1 MNDNQEV
8 HGLEGRGRRL
18 SSESTPVEQGH
29 DFATPTGTLDREEM
43 SELSDISTEIAAT
56 RRSPTDN
63 TMMAG
68 GNEKQT
74 TSSSFS
80 ERMRNTLGNI
90 FPFTMGG
97 GTGNEGE
104 SQEEE
109 EDEEEQVDFGSQV
122 SLNSLTQENEAYVER
137 ETGTVDK
144 FGVVRTI
151 SKEVNTPGQSRHT
164 SNLEGTALNCVMA
177 KEQYQRDTGEKSFV
191 ILLNRFG
198 SGVQGHQA
206 MMRSEKRRQREDET
220 IDKFLDDLE
229 MLRRRSQPV
238 ESNRR
243 INMAVASKFID
254 GVKNDDFRTMLATHY
269 TPLSTNA
276 PTPEELRLK
285 SKEYLLLKPPSRSG
299 YYKNNNGN
307 FNNEPA
313 NQGNN
318 WYKPRDDM
326 EKRRSFANCS
336 STDHHVSA
344 CPTYKQG
351 MKAIGFSLEDEDAS
365 ELDHEDF
372 MRGLIAKFG
381 PRCFFCNLEGHF
393 KSDCPQFWDAVAD
406 IKHPRHEEAL
416 SGVKASKARLL
427 SEAEARRKDKPQELA
442 AKKMQAVTEETREP
456 ESATAADV
464 FKIDYRAAA
473 RDALNRVQQELV
485 TKEIEQKVKI
495 ELENEK
501 LQEQLNTFEATEVE
515 ETKAP
520 SSLSMKLN
528 VISGQRF
535 AMVPQGS
542 KIQSI
547 ISVAGHQVIRNLIE
561 PSEFL
566 LMHLDTY
573 ADYLRQVEPRTE
585 SRAVRAL
592 LTTGGPRIKKLY
604 GRYLEVY
611 GPYQVMLNVDGISI
625 YTRTYVT
632 TDDDQMGQIYLGEE
646 ELKVRRIGHDAMME
660 QDAVHIGYE
669 ADVTAHLL
677 DTNGTK
683 IGVTGLLETGA
694 VVSVMPIKT
703 WERMAFTREDL
714 IPTNLRLAA
723 ANRGAI
729 YVAGRT
735 PITVLHM
742 GGRDLWMSF
751 LVVEN
756 LDDAGQFIL
765 GRDFVRNFDVMI
777 DLNNGLIRIRNPDR
791 KKPINRIIT
800 DENKV
805 PIFLDRKVKLQ
816 PGQAE
821 VAIFRMRHL
830 NSLSDSKQVCL
841 VPNPNSQSSVIL
853 CRSFSVTRNG
863 LCISVLLNTLDTTV
877 SIQRGK

>member
-1 MNDNQEV
+1 MD
-8 HGLEGRGRRL
+8 
-18 SSESTPVEQGH
+18 
-29 DFATPTGTLDREEM
+29 
-43 SELSDISTEIAAT
+43 
-56 RRSPTDN
+56 
-63 TMMAG
+63 
-68 GNEKQT
+68 
-74 TSSSFS
+74 
-80 ERMRNTLGNI
+80 
-90 FPFTMGG
+90 
-97 GTGNEGE
+97 
-104 SQEEE
+104 
-109 EDEEEQVDFGSQV
+109 
-122 SLNSLTQENEAYVER
+122 
-137 ETGTVDK
+137 
-144 FGVVRTI
+144 
-151 SKEVNTPGQSRHT
+151 
-164 SNLEGTALNCVMA
+164 
-177 KEQYQRDTGEKSFV
+177 
-191 ILLNRFG
+191 
-198 SGVQGHQA
+198 
-206 MMRSEKRRQREDET
+206 
-220 IDKFLDDLE
+220 
-229 MLRRRSQPV
+229 
-238 ESNRR
+238 
-243 INMAVASKFID
+243 
-254 GVKNDDFRTMLATHY
+254 
-269 TPLSTNA
+269 
-276 PTPEELRLK
+276 
-285 SKEYLLLKPPSRSG
+285 
-299 YYKNNNGN
+299 
-307 FNNEPA
+307 
-313 NQGNN
+313 
-318 WYKPRDDM
+318 
-326 EKRRSFANCS
+326 KRRSCANCS

-351 MKAIGFSLEDEDAS
+351 MKAIGFSLEDKDAS

-372 MRGLIAKFG
+372 MRGVIAKFG

-393 KSDCPQFWDAVAD
+393 KSDCPQFWDAVTD
-406 IKHPRHEEAL
+406 IKHPRHDEAL

-427 SEAEARRKDKPQELA
+427 SVAEARRKYKPQELA
-442 AKKMQAVTEETREP
+442 AKKMQAATEETREP
-456 ESATAADV
+456 EPATAADD

-485 TKEIEQKVKI
+485 TKEIEQKVKLD
-495 ELENEK
+495 LENEK

-535 AMVPQGS
+535 GMVPHGS
-542 KIQSI
+542 KIHSI
-547 ISVAGHQVIRNLIE
+547 ISVAGHQVIRNLSE
-561 PSEFL
+561 PSEFT

-592 LTTGGPRIKKLY
+592 LTTGGPRMKKLH

-683 IGVTGLLETGA
+683 IGVTGLLDTGA

-703 WERMAFTREDL
+703 WERMDFTREDL
-714 IPTNLRLAA
+714 IPTKLRLAA

-756 LDDAGQFIL
+756 LDDADQFIL

-791 KKPINRIIT
+791 KYVKRPINKIIT
-800 DENKV
+800 DGNKV
-805 PIFLDRKVKLQ
+805 PILLDRKVKLL
-816 PGQAE
+816 PGQAV
-821 VAIFRMRHL
+821 VAIFRMRNL

-853 CRSFSVTRNG
+853 GRGFSVTRNG
-863 LCISVLLNTLDTTV
+863 LCVSVLLNTLDTTV
-877 SIQRGK
+877 SIQRGKKLGYALPMRTDYEETQNLKKHSVKDCPYHANKDKILKRINELKSIHILFSMKSETDDGLSSCSNFPKRPSSYELESDKPVLPEIEHLKGKIGEGDSEKLRDLLNRNADVFSKPKADIGCCNFLEHEIELEEGAVPHREGARRMTPHKSEACRLEIEMLLEYDMIEPSKSPWACSVIMAKKKGGS